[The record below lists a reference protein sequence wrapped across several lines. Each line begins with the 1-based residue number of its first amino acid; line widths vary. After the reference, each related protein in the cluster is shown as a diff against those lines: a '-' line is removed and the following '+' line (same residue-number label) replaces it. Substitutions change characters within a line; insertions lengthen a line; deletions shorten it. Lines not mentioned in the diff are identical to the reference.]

1 MRKFPFYLT
10 QSINPTVILFYRYVT
25 YCMKY
30 VNMLISNGVKPVMV
44 FDGQPLP
51 SKLGTE
57 IGRRE

>member
-1 MRKFPFYLT
+1 MFYVFL
-10 QSINPTVILFYRYVT
+10 IRYVT

-30 VNMLISNGVKPVMV
+30 VNMLLSHDIKPILV

-57 IGRRE
+57 LKRRE